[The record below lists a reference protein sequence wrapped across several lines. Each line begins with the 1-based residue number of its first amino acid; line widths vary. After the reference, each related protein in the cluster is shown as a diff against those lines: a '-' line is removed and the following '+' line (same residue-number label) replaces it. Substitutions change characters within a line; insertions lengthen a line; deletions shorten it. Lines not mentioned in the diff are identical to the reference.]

1 METGKLLIFHL
12 DDGKELRGGQRQ
24 LLYLV
29 KELNLLGH
37 LNYIVCRSGSPLE
50 TTAKRK
56 NYNTIPLPYFFEWD
70 PLSAFLL
77 NKTKP
82 L

>member
-1 METGKLLIFHL
+1 MKPRLTVFHL

-37 LNYIVCRSGSPLE
+37 DNTVVCRAHSPLYK
-50 TTAKRK
+50 AARRK
-56 NYNTIPLPYFFEWD
+56 GFKTLTLP
-70 PLSAFLL
+70 
-77 NKTKP
+77 
-82 L
+82 